1 MLSSAFLTR
10 LLEFISTLYL
20 LELFAFKKDQS
31 LKINE
36 VLMVRYWRFGWS
48 LRADLGDLG
57 ILYLSTS

>member
-1 MLSSAFLTR
+1 
-10 LLEFISTLYL
+10 